1 MAKRYRKN
9 FFEKRESKIEIGI
22 KMERK
27 IERKFKEP
35 IGLKLIFPEIWKNE
49 KIERKKAEV
58 KNGRR
63 NQKISFSE
71 KLFET
76 KK

>member
-1 MAKRYRKN
+1 
-9 FFEKRESKIEIGI
+9 
-22 KMERK
+22 MERR